1 MINYFDS
8 ISVIANRIF
17 NNLINGTNIDLQ
29 TSGFD
34 PITAAIIQFVIVTAI
49 SYLLAPKPPS
59 GQGQQQQSQGFLVN
73 RDSNNNPIPVVYGN
87 RQLGIIKTFVE
98 TSGSDNKYLYFAGV
112 LCEGGGAG
120 IASIDEIYVDD
131 KLVIFDGA
139 LTDGTLRQVSDKDKN
154 FYKSGSLIS
163 IQAFYGLDNQPVSSL
178 LNETTNWTSDHKLS
192 GLA

>member
-1 MINYFDS
+1 MP
-8 ISVIANRIF
+8 
-17 NNLINGTNIDLQ
+17 
-29 TSGFD
+29 D
-34 PITAAIIQFVIVTAI
+34 PITSAIIQFVIVTAI

-59 GQGQQQQSQGFLVN
+59 AQQQESQGFLVN
-73 RDSNNNPIPVVYGN
+73 KDSNNNPIPVVYGN

-120 IASIDEIYVDD
+120 ITSIDEIYVDD

-139 LTDGTLRQVSDKDKN
+139 LTDGTLREVSEKDKN
-154 FYKSGSLIS
+154 FYKSNSLIS

-178 LNETTNWTSDHKLS
+178 LDETTNWTSNHKLS
-192 GLA
+192 GIAYVAFRFKLVEHHKLELLLKEKRFMTQD